1 MLKVGDTVIV
11 HYKNNLPV
19 ANGIH
24 WHGVELSNEM
34 DGTPFTQNGVA
45 ANGGT
50 FLYKF
55 TVTRP
60 GIFWYHPH
68 DVDSTNEVFRGM
80 YGMIVVQ
87 DPNEAALQ
95 ASGALPPA
103 ADTKQIVLS
112 DMTVCKTK
120 GQNPATN
127 YVSSQPWVGNP
138 APNSLPLQVGPTP
151 TTLCE
156 APPTGLAIDDNG
168 STKVQS
174 YGAGDIPATQQTQGN
189 RENEGNRVLTNGA
202 NVGAST
208 GAPGSANAPVA
219 GASQLDVQPGQGLRL
234 QILNAATIRYMRLI
248 LTDKTGAM
256 IPLFRV
262 GGEGGLLNQAIEEPA
277 TGQTLDLQYTHGEQL
292 IPPGDRA
299 DIVAAIPADA
309 SRGPLTLWTEDY
321 QRIGGGGYSD
331 IPTVPVMHLNVT
343 GTPLNPPYAIS
354 DGTPM
359 RAATGDPVPVL
370 TGGPGALLNPA
381 TFNPPKLGK
390 MPPLLP
396 ITLTDTG
403 GPQNSGAKAGIDGV
417 EGKHN
422 GTNYM
427 TTAHLDSTRYA
438 KLGDT
443 LDLTVTNGTQAHH
456 PFHLHGF
463 SFQPISLTN
472 GAQTY
477 TFPTPEFRDEVDIP
491 PGATLHFKI
500 KLADR
505 PMPDGTT
512 MGGALGRWMFHCHIF
527 FHAELG
533 MLSELVVVPDSS
545 GKERPDVNV
554 DNSEVNVN
562 AGATASVTGTY
573 ADPNGQNVTLT
584 SSVGSVHDDGS
595 GHYTWSFPTGGA
607 PSQIVY
613 VTATDTSGLKAQIPF
628 SLNVKDLGPPVLK
641 LPGAQ
646 KVRTGSRLSFGVSAT
661 DPDPGD
667 KITFGAAALPTG
679 LTLTDNGDGTATVS
693 GKVTAKPG
701 NYTATVSA
709 SDGKNAAV
717 TGNVA
722 ITVTPKPEVSVV
734 VGKRVKLKHGAIK
747 VGCKAQHKTLKSCAF
762 TVSVAGHKAGSATAH
777 IKHKGNSS
785 ATVVVHLNASA
796 RHKIAKAKHG
806 VPATIKLVAHEFGSK
821 QKFTASAKTTITR

>member
-1 MLKVGDTVIV
+1 
-11 HYKNNLPV
+11 
-19 ANGIH
+19 
-24 WHGVELSNEM
+24 
-34 DGTPFTQNGVA
+34 
-45 ANGGT
+45 
-50 FLYKF
+50 
-55 TVTRP
+55 
-60 GIFWYHPH
+60 
-68 DVDSTNEVFRGM
+68 
-80 YGMIVVQ
+80 
-87 DPNEAALQ
+87 
-95 ASGALPPA
+95 
-103 ADTKQIVLS
+103 
-112 DMTVCKTK
+112 
-120 GQNPATN
+120 
-127 YVSSQPWVGNP
+127 
-138 APNSLPLQVGPTP
+138 
-151 TTLCE
+151 
-156 APPTGLAIDDNG
+156 
-168 STKVQS
+168 
-174 YGAGDIPATQQTQGN
+174 
-189 RENEGNRVLTNGA
+189 
-202 NVGAST
+202 
-208 GAPGSANAPVA
+208 
-219 GASQLDVQPGQGLRL
+219 
-234 QILNAATIRYMRLI
+234 
-248 LTDKTGAM
+248 
-256 IPLFRV
+256 
-262 GGEGGLLNQAIEEPA
+262 
-277 TGQTLDLQYTHGEQL
+277 
-292 IPPGDRA
+292 
-299 DIVAAIPADA
+299 
-309 SRGPLTLWTEDY
+309 
-321 QRIGGGGYSD
+321 
-331 IPTVPVMHLNVT
+331 
-343 GTPLNPPYAIS
+343 
-354 DGTPM
+354 
-359 RAATGDPVPVL
+359 
-370 TGGPGALLNPA
+370 
-381 TFNPPKLGK
+381 
-390 MPPLLP
+390 
-396 ITLTDTG
+396 
-403 GPQNSGAKAGIDGV
+403 
-417 EGKHN
+417 
-422 GTNYM
+422 
-427 TTAHLDSTRYA
+427 
-438 KLGDT
+438 
-443 LDLTVTNGTQAHH
+443 
-456 PFHLHGF
+456 
-463 SFQPISLTN
+463 
-472 GAQTY
+472 
-477 TFPTPEFRDEVDIP
+477 
-491 PGATLHFKI
+491 
-500 KLADR
+500 
-505 PMPDGTT
+505 
-512 MGGALGRWMFHCHIF
+512 
-527 FHAELG
+527 